1 MPHTQS
7 TSPQPEEQSIETIDD
22 VLQKIAREGARSLLQ
37 RALEAEI
44 ADHLDRYSDL
54 LTEDDRKT
62 VVRNGSAPERTILTG
77 VGPVR
82 VQRPRVD
89 EREAVKRNPQ
99 HKRFTSSVLP
109 RFLRRTP
116 SIEGVVATLYLKGDQ
131 HQRFRRGVT
140 GDLRRG
146 CRQSLSEHREPSQ
159 GRMARGIRTVAQG
172 DALQQSI
179 RVHLGRWRVFQRPN

>member
-54 LTEDDRKT
+54 LTENNRKA
-62 VVRNGSAPERTILTG
+62 VVRNGSAPERTIFTG
-77 VGPVR
+77 VGPVK

-89 EREAVKRNPQ
+89 EREAVKGNPE

-109 RFLRRTP
+109 DVCL
-116 SIEGVVATLYLKGDQ
+116 
-131 HQRFRRGVT
+131 
-140 GDLRRG
+140 
-146 CRQSLSEHREPSQ
+146 
-159 GRMARGIRTVAQG
+159 
-172 DALQQSI
+172 
-179 RVHLGRWRVFQRPN
+179 N